1 MLNTLQALKHE
12 RIVNIKELQKSP
24 SRSLQGLTRIL
35 KGSTTL
41 GYFLS
46 AQDFEDF
53 VEDLQAAQSLS
64 YRRRIAR
71 SRRSKKVLSLAQVQK
86 RYGL

>member
-1 MLNTLQALKHE
+1 MLATLQALKHE

-53 VEDLQAAQSLS
+53 VEDLQAVRSLS

-86 RYGL
+86 RRI